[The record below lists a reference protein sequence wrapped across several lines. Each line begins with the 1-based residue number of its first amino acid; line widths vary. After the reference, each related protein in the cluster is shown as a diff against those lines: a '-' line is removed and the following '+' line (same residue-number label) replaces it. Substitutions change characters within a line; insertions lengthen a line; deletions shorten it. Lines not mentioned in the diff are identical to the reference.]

1 MLKSGALHLIYFY
14 VNGVQL
20 SLLIYLSLLPV
31 SFIPTINIQSE
42 DIILILF
49 CPPYLL
55 WKNNNKQNKPLSFSM
70 LLVLLYIFSSTGTEV
85 ISTTV
90 RS

>member
-1 MLKSGALHLIYFY
+1 MLESGALPA
-14 VNGVQL
+14 NGAKL
-20 SLLIYLSLLPV
+20 SLLLHLLPLPA
-31 SFIPTINIQSE
+31 STIPTINIKSE
-42 DIILILF
+42 AIIPILC
-49 CPPYLL
+49 CPPHLL
-55 WKNNNKQNKPLSFSM
+55 WKNNNKQSKPLSFSM